1 MTYGTLMKVKR
12 IAECSPWGIL
22 QYFWP
27 ALSDKSVLK
36 TNFGVLSERPL
47 KTGFTVHA
55 YNWNAAANRIKMGM
69 SVVVLV
75 HINIKHGK
83 GLAYLVISG

>member
-1 MTYGTLMKVKR
+1 M
-12 IAECSPWGIL
+12 
-22 QYFWP
+22 
-27 ALSDKSVLK
+27 K
-36 TNFGVLSERPL
+36 TNFGVLSEWPL

-75 HINIKHGK
+75 LVHINIKHDK